1 MCLSIPAKIEEI
13 KGEKAK
19 ASLGGAIIDV
29 SLNLLDN
36 VCPGDYVLVHVG
48 FAIEKILPE
57 EAMKTLKLLDE
68 INLHTAT

>member
-19 ASLGGAIIDV
+19 ASVGGAIIDISLQLLEDV
-29 SLNLLDN
+29 S
-36 VCPGDYVLVHVG
+36 PGDYVLVHVG

-57 EAMKTLKLLDE
+57 EAMKTLRLLDE
-68 INLHTAT
+68 IENQK